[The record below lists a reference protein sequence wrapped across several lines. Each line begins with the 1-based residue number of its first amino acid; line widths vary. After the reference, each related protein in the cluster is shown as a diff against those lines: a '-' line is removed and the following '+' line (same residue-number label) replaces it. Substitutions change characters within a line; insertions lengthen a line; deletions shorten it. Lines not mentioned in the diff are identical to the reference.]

1 MNEKSPS
8 YTTLRIK
15 CFRKPTQLYGPTHL
29 LSRQVILYLYS
40 NFKMKKIFRYLIV
53 TPNVWM
59 RIQKG
64 IGTIVYYAASI
75 LLRRAFL
82 SRLQAKKPTWIQE
95 TFCPSYFYWLYHH
108 SLFTFRPATK
118 QCCQKS
124 FNQVNE
130 TFFFIHISSLYNS
143 AAICSWSAHETVPRI
158 LLK

>member
-1 MNEKSPS
+1 MRKSLP
-8 YTTLRIK
+8 YTTLLRPLV
-15 CFRKPTQLYGPTHL
+15 R
-29 LSRQVILYLYS
+29 SEYLHS
-40 NFKMKKIFRYLIV
+40 NFEVKKIFRYLIV
-53 TPNVWM
+53 TSNVWM

-130 TFFFIHISSLYNS
+130 TFFLFTSLLY
-143 AAICSWSAHETVPRI
+143 IIQPQYVVDLLMRLFHESC
-158 LLK
+158 